1 MRQRF
6 ALPAVVDVFLYVLV
20 VCVDGHEDLLLDLD
34 LLDDGDRHVLNDV
47 HWHVLHDGHLLDD
60 RHFLNHRDVDRV
72 VDLLHVVVVDGVHLV
87 RHVDGDVFAATKK
100 SFSNGLAGSTVC

>member
-6 ALPAVVDVFLYVLV
+6 ALPTVVDVFLYVLV

-47 HWHVLHDGHLLDD
+47 HRHVLHDGHLLDD

-87 RHVDGDVFAATKK
+87 RHVDGDVFAVTKE
-100 SFSNGLAGSTVC
+100 SFITKRG